1 MSDSSATGTGTGS
14 EEESKVAP
22 AVAAVGALALIGA
35 TIKYGWATDIMAK
48 LRK

>member
-1 MSDSSATGTGTGS
+1 MSDTSVDTGT
-14 EEESKVAP
+14 EESKVAP